1 MFKFAKRRHTGLSMA
16 ATLLVAMGLSGMA
29 GASFASD
36 RKGPNASNAART
48 GPGFSRLSMGV
59 GKSVIIDLPQDAS
72 EIFVA
77 NPKVANAVVR
87 SSRKL
92 YVIGTGGG
100 QTTIF
105 AMNRAGQ
112 QIATIE
118 ISVGRD
124 VGELGRIIKTAV
136 PNSNVD
142 ARTINETIILTGS
155 VQSAGDAQKVVDIA
169 NGFLESLGRVSKGK
183 IINSLSILG
192 RDQVMLKVTIAE
204 VQRQIIKQ
212 LGVSNI
218 TAGGGWG
225 TLFLDHPLSLNAVS
239 PSNSNLMLSRGGS
252 NPLSA
257 TLRAFERYG
266 VSRILAEPT
275 VTAISGETAKFIA
288 GGELPVPS
296 SQSCTPT
303 GGCIIGV
310 SFKPYGVS
318 LNFTPVVVS
327 EGRILLRVAT
337 EVTEIDPTTVV
348 AFQSANIPS
357 MRTRKNETSVELPSG
372 ASIATAG
379 LIQNKSRQ
387 TINGLP
393 GLMNLPVLGTLFRSR
408 DYQREE
414 TELLIVVTPY
424 IAKPVK
430 GRELVRPD
438 DGFSDPTDP
447 QSWLLGRVNRIYST
461 KSNPQLIR
469 NFRGRIGFIND

>member
-1 MFKFAKRRHTGLSMA
+1 MSKPASWRLAIALFASAAAGG
-16 ATLLVAMGLSGMA
+16 ATLTLFAQHAVAGERGGHATKIGRSG
-29 GASFASD
+29 GSASSL
-36 RKGPNASNAART
+36 T
-48 GPGFSRLSMGV
+48 MGV
-59 GKSVIIDLPQDAS
+59 GKSVIVDLPSDAS

-92 YVIGTGGG
+92 YIIATGGG

-105 AMNRAGQ
+105 AMDKAGR

-124 VGELGRIIKTAV
+124 IGQLERIIRTAIPDSAIVAKTV
-136 PNSNVD
+136 ND
-142 ARTINETIILTGS
+142 TIILTGS
-155 VQSAGDAQKVVDIA
+155 VDSAGDAQKAMDIA
-169 NGFLESLGRVSKGK
+169 SGFVGGGTNSSKV
-183 IINSLSILG
+183 INSLSIRG

-212 LGVSNI
+212 LGVSAI
-218 TAGGGWG
+218 SASGGWG
-225 TLFLDHPLSLNAVS
+225 SVNLDHPLSLNPVS
-239 PSNSNLMLSRGGS
+239 PSNTAINLLRNSRT
-252 NPLSA
+252 NPISS
-257 TLRAFERYG
+257 TLRAFERNG

-288 GGELPVPS
+288 GGELPVPT
-296 SQSCTPT
+296 SQTCTGTSCTT
-303 GGCIIGV
+303 GV

-327 EGRILLRVAT
+327 PGRILLRVAT

-348 AFQSANIPS
+348 AFQTANIPA
-357 MRTRKNETSVELPSG
+357 MRTRKNETSVELASG

-387 TINGLP
+387 VINGLP

-424 IAKPVK
+424 IAKPSNEK
-430 GRELVRPD
+430 QLVRPD
-438 DGFSDPTDP
+438 EGFSDPTDP

-461 KSNPQLIR
+461 KSNPQLIQ
-469 NFRGRIGFIND
+469 NFRGRVGFITD